1 MNKKRKKQ
9 MNKKSEKKKRTRARH
24 EKHIA
29 LIEKQIK
36 AIVFKQN
43 ITSKKLKTGKY
54 LFLQKIIELHF
65 AIIQPSKI

>member
-9 MNKKSEKKKRTRARH
+9 MNKRVKKKRTRARH